1 MPGTKMPAPYVPD
14 SEILSMEGA
23 ENDWG
28 KALIAINGDTTTMLD
43 GLRDYLWDIKGPTNI
58 DALVKAYFAE
68 NGYDFDSE
76 TGDDYEDGDDDWDD
90 DDWDDEDEDEDW

>member
-28 KALIAINGDTTTMLD
+28 KALVAINGDTTTMLD
-43 GLRDYLWDIKGPTNI
+43 LSLIHI
-58 DALVKAYFAE
+58 
-68 NGYDFDSE
+68 
-76 TGDDYEDGDDDWDD
+76 
-90 DDWDDEDEDEDW
+90 